1 MISETQTPCIGEVNN
16 NRSKKSKG
24 VAKGDRLEVRKL
36 KEGQWG
42 WFAICFADGDD
53 KPVFLNPK
61 ALDFVSDIGDERVA
75 EIDAERVA
83 WVAEKNAPIEI
94 GEGELH
100 STGKSVVVGVEI
112 NCEAT
117 AQTVM
122 RKAFFPLSQVSAN
135 GDVYSAPPWLVK
147 IKAHD
152 AIYYWVSRGGRK
164 GVDHIGGGA
173 VLSATVGDSEYFVN
187 WADLQE
193 AKNRAQ
199 R

>member
-42 WFAICFADGDD
+42 WFAICFVDGND

-61 ALDFVSDIGDERVA
+61 ALDFVSDISDERVA

-122 RKAFFPLSQVSAN
+122 RRAFFPLSQVSAD

-152 AIYYWVSRGGRK
+152 AIYYWVSSGGRK
-164 GVDHIGGGA
+164 GVDHIGGGM
-173 VLSATVGDSEYFVN
+173 VLSATLGDIEYFVS
-187 WADLQE
+187 WADLQD